1 MGYDVARFMGD
12 VDEELLCPI
21 CSGVLEDPLQAPEC
35 EHAFCM
41 GCIQEWLQRQPTCP
55 VDRQRLVIHHLK
67 PVPRI
72 LRNLLHRLD
81 ISCDNSKY
89 GCQETVKLD
98 RLEIHVS
105 ECEFNPKRPV
115 PCSQGCGIVI
125 PKDELKDHNCV
136 REMRLLL
143 QQQQNR
149 ISSMQQE
156 LGEQKL
162 QNTELRRSLE
172 VMRDAIQ
179 PLLPRGQTLPTIQ
192 EPRGNLNGAAT
203 SGVVPMNTDISPIS
217 MRTPN
222 TPTSPSTSDDNEV
235 MMAISS
241 MATGHNASDAALIM
255 QLNQNGGGLSAAAS
269 NAISEVNSLSSS
281 MNQDLMDWVASLR
294 PARVTRWG
302 GMISTPDTT
311 LQAVVK
317 RALLDSGCPSTIAME
332 LMENAHERKWPPGLN
347 TLETRQLNR
356 RVYENYVPKRIPGKQ
371 AVVITACDNR
381 HMGTDMILEPGL
393 IMIFAHGVE

>member
-41 GCIQEWLQRQPTCP
+41 GCIQEWLGRQPTCP

-72 LRNLLHRLD
+72 LRNLLSRLD
-81 ISCDNSKY
+81 ISCENSKF

-105 ECEFNPKRPV
+105 ECDFNPKRPV
-115 PCSQGCGIVI
+115 PCAQGCGIVI

-149 ISSMQQE
+149 ISTMQQE
-156 LGEQKL
+156 LGEQKVS
-162 QNTELRRSLE
+162 NAELRRSLDVLRE
-172 VMRDAIQ
+172 AIQ
-179 PLLPRGQTLPTIQ
+179 PLLPRGQTLPTIY
-192 EPRGNLNGAAT
+192 ESRASN
-203 SGVVPMNTDISPIS
+203 GVVPMNTDNSPVAI
-217 MRTPN
+217 RTPAS
-222 TPTSPSTSDDNEV
+222 PTSNGASSSDDSE
-235 MMAISS
+235 MIMTIAQ

-255 QLNQNGGGLSAAAS
+255 QLSNQSGMSAGASANAAS
-269 NAISEVNSLSSS
+269 EANSLSSS

-371 AVVITACDNR
+371 AVVITSCDNR
-381 HMGTDMILEPGL
+381 HMGHDMILEPGL